1 MKVKDVLLKNVITV
15 HPDATHEE
23 ASRLFYK
30 SNISGAPVV
39 NSDGR
44 LVGMLSEKDLF
55 RALYPTYRSFF
66 ESPEYYLDEE
76 SREADVAEV
85 RTQKISEIMSTAI
98 FAIQADT
105 PIRRAGAIML
115 AKGIHRLPVL
125 EDGKLVGLVTRDHI
139 YKAIL
144 KKHLG
149 L

>member
-1 MKVKDVLLKNVITV
+1 MLVKDVLEKNVITV
-15 HPDATHEE
+15 HPDATHEQ
-23 ASRLFYK
+23 ASRLFYE

-55 RALYPTYRSFF
+55 RALYPTYQSFF
-66 ESPEYYLDEE
+66 ENPEYYLDEE

-85 RTQKISEIMSTAI
+85 RNARVGDIMSRAV

-115 AKGIHRLPVL
+115 AKGVHRLPVL
-125 EDGKLVGLVTRDHI
+125 EGARLVGIVTRDHI

-144 KKHLG
+144 KKHLK